1 MKYLRKFNESDALS
15 DIKDTCKDILLELSD
30 KGVGYKIYEYK
41 GSSLHHTHTKDHS
54 KDMIRVEIGNGTDTV
69 KLKEF
74 ESEFSHLFSYLKE
87 EGFELGSKSYFQNDT
102 WDYYEVCPECGSES
116 VSPPNDLKFLI
127 ALSYVRMDGWS
138 CDKCKHVGHQDDF
151 QIPEHHI
158 KESDLIWAIKQN
170 YYVNLMS
177 LDFISVK

>member
-30 KGVGYKIYEYK
+30 KGVEYKIYEYK
-41 GSSLHHTHTKDHS
+41 GSRLHHTHTKDHS

-102 WDYYEVCPECGSES
+102 WDYYEVCPECGGES

-127 ALSYVRMDGWS
+127 ARMDGWS
-138 CDKCKHVGHQDDF
+138 CDKCKHIGHQDDF
-151 QIPEHHI
+151 QKPEHPI

-170 YYVNLMS
+170 YYINFMM

>member
-1 MKYLRKFNESDALS
+1 MKYLRKFNESGALS

-30 KGVGYKIYEYK
+30 KGVEYKIYEYK
-41 GSSLHHTHTKDHS
+41 GSSLHHTHTKDKWRDS
-54 KDMIRVEIGNGTDTV
+54 KDIIRVEIGNGTDTV

-87 EGFELGSKSYFQNDT
+87 EGFELGGNSYFENNS
-102 WDYYEVCPECGSES
+102 WEYYESCPECGSES
-116 VSPPNDLKFLI
+116 VSPPNDLK
-127 ALSYVRMDGWS
+127 SMDGWN
-138 CDKCKHVGHQDDF
+138 CNKCKHIGHQDDF
-151 QIPEHHI
+151 QTPEHPI

-170 YYVNLMS
+170 YYINFMM

>member
-1 MKYLRKFNESDALS
+1 MKYLKKFNESDALS

-30 KGVGYKIYEYK
+30 KGVEYKIYEYK
-41 GSSLHHTHTKDHS
+41 GSSLHHTHTKDKWRDS
-54 KDMIRVEIGNGTDTV
+54 KDIIRVEIGNGTDIV

-87 EGFELGSKSYFQNDT
+87 EGFELGGNSYFENNS
-102 WDYYEVCPECGSES
+102 WEYYESCPNCDSES
-116 VSPPNDLKFLI
+116 VSSPDDLK
-127 ALSYVRMDGWS
+127 SMRGWS
-138 CDKCKHVGHQDDF
+138 CNKCKHIGHQDDF
-151 QIPEHHI
+151 QKPEHPI

-170 YYVNLMS
+170 YYINFMV